1 MHVPVLK
8 QYWHHFWMQCHDN
21 MVVKSM
27 AEKHGSQHVSR
38 NGFSNHDMHQ
48 HDLYQLLLFTL
59 HPIEV
64 KVSLSWC
71 MNAAGTICDNWCP
84 GSLKKI
90 CPLRRT
96 LGWTGWQ
103 HEKPPF
109 HQQTSDT
116 EMICW
121 HPKNTHRD
129 SWWFKTSEKNYTIVY
144 LKMRPAPIIRY
155 CSSARPV
162 PGRKLRKNQ
171 TTIRNQWSKRN
182 LN

>member
-129 SWWFKTSEKNYTIVY
+129 SWWFKTSDK
-144 LKMRPAPIIRY
+144 
-155 CSSARPV
+155 
-162 PGRKLRKNQ
+162 KLYNRQVVRVGHNKVF
-171 TTIRNQWSKRN
+171 WSERTAVQSFYIGGDASGHPHSY
-182 LN
+182 

>member
-1 MHVPVLK
+1 MHVPALK
-8 QYWHHFWMQCHDN
+8 QYWHHFNATTTWSLNQWPKNITTCIP
-21 MVVKSM
+21 
-27 AEKHGSQHVSR
+27 
-38 NGFSNHDMHQ
+38 NHDMHQ
-48 HDLYQLLLFTL
+48 HDLYQLLFTL

-129 SWWFKTSEKNYTIVY
+129 SWWFKTSDK
-144 LKMRPAPIIRY
+144 
-155 CSSARPV
+155 
-162 PGRKLRKNQ
+162 KLYNRQVVRVGHNKVF
-171 TTIRNQWSKRN
+171 WSERTAVQSFYIGGDASGQA
-182 LN
+182 